1 MKSLPHLSMFFFLT
15 RALEHVLTY
24 GTQVC
29 EWQPV
34 PWGNA
39 ELFVAPTASGPGLL
53 FSAALEKIG
62 FTFESML

>member
-1 MKSLPHLSMFFFLT
+1 LT